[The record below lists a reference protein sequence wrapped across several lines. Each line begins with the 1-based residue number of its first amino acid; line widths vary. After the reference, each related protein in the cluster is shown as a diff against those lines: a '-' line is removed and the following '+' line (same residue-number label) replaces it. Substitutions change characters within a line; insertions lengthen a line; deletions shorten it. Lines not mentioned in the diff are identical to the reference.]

1 MADWRQDL
9 SDILYSSFLPG
20 LLVSVV
26 YLIVAIVLASRRP
39 PTSLTALDARVRVE
53 AWWGMVLAIPAVLYV
68 AMGGYRASWNWPAAV
83 IAVGTV
89 GAFAVAIA
97 ALRGADL
104 TAWQRSIPVL
114 LAVFALPIAVLAE
127 LGVPSGKSGVILIF
141 GSYLGLGYAAW
152 CVVAVRF
159 ARAVAR
165 RQQAISEHRMVLA
178 A

>member
-1 MADWRQDL
+1 MAEWRQDL

-26 YLIVAIVLASRRP
+26 YLIVAIVLSARRP
-39 PTSLTALDARVRVE
+39 PTSLTALDGRVRVE
-53 AWWGMVLAIPAVLYV
+53 AWWGMVLAIPAVLCV
-68 AMGGYRASWNWPAAV
+68 AMGGYRVSWHWPAAV
-83 IAVGTV
+83 IALGTV
-89 GAFAVAIA
+89 GAYAVAIA
-97 ALRGADL
+97 ALRGAAL

-127 LGVPSGKSGVILIF
+127 LGVPSGKSGVLLIF

-159 ARAVAR
+159 ARAVGR
-165 RQQAISEHRMVLA
+165 RQRAISKDKILIGA
-178 A
+178 